1 MFLFIYCSWNDPP
14 ARTDITVWN
23 QTFSLHNCD
32 YIFFQLSPPS
42 SLWVLC
48 PPPPPL
54 YVMCRNQSIVHLALL
69 DSFSSLLLGV
79 LSVEI
84 DSLGLGLAPLR
95 NVRVS
100 AEQAALLAN
109 SSSSS
114 DIDPRAFS
122 SLAPNR
128 WHRNGSTSKERYET
142 KRHNSLLT
150 RLLTNTQ
157 LVWLAQYVHHP
168 RRMSCCP
175 GVTSDNIRMSEP
187 QMVSFMN
194 HALGSCRWTTQ
205 YLFTI
210 YEMS

>member
-1 MFLFIYCSWNDPP
+1 MTLLPVQILLCEISLFHFTIVIMF
-14 ARTDITVWN
+14 
-23 QTFSLHNCD
+23 FSVKPTKQPLST
-32 YIFFQLSPPS
+32 LSPS
-42 SLWVLC
+42 S
-48 PPPPPL
+48 PPFL
-54 YVMCRNQSIVHLALL
+54 SVMCRNQSIVHLALL
-69 DSFSSLLLGV
+69 NSFSSLLLGV

-114 DIDPRAFS
+114 SSSDIDPHAFS
-122 SLAPNR
+122 SLAPTR
-128 WHRNGSTSKERYET
+128 WHRNGSTSKEHYET
-142 KRHNSLLT
+142 QCHNALLT

-168 RRMSCCP
+168 RRMNCCP
-175 GVTSDNIRMSEP
+175 GVTSDNIRMSKP
-187 QMVSFMN
+187 QMVSFIN
-194 HALGSCRWTTQ
+194 HELDSCRLTTQ

-210 YEMS
+210 YKVL

>member
-1 MFLFIYCSWNDPP
+1 MTLLPVQILLYEIRLFHFTIV
-14 ARTDITVWN
+14 I
-23 QTFSLHNCD
+23 
-32 YIFFQLSPPS
+32 IFFSVKPTKQPLSTLS
-42 SLWVLC
+42 
-48 PPPPPL
+48 PPL

-142 KRHNSLLT
+142 KCHNSLLT

-194 HALGSCRWTTQ
+194 HALGSCRWTIQ